1 MMTKN
6 LREFAVQGSALQ
18 YLLENTQGGPDGNIS
33 TSYTN
38 MPSNYFKTAFQFTHQ
53 RESQHKPDN
62 EKVFVKAA
70 PARIYPPK
78 SSHRG

>member
-38 MPSNYFKTAFQFTHQ
+38 KLSRETH
-53 RESQHKPDN
+53 RETGQSKNHNKI
-62 EKVFVKAA
+62 KGS
-70 PARIYPPK
+70 YT
-78 SSHRG
+78 HG

>member
-38 MPSNYFKTAFQFTHQ
+38 MPSNYFKTAFQ

-62 EKVFVKAA
+62 EKVSVKAA
-70 PARIYPPK
+70 PARIYPTK
-78 SSHRG
+78 SSHKG